1 MAIELRRDPTGLA
14 ISSPLRRPRVARITA
29 VTLAVLLLL
38 AALVICVAVGSL
50 GSEATRVFLVALG
63 LSSLLAL
70 MPLAVL
76 WFLDRRERESPWLF
90 ASALLWGGLIATT
103 LAMPVNSVI
112 LFAVSQWLEGN
123 QALKDMLGPE
133 AALIVGAP
141 LAAPLVEEA
150 TKGLGIVLLFWLVR
164 SEFDNVRDGF
174 IYGALVGAGFNWF
187 ESALY
192 VQQSYVQFG
201 TAPFGFQL
209 GMRYAWAGLAG
220 HAMFSGIFGASLG
233 LARATRRRWLAWLA
247 PLAGFALAVIAHAW
261 NNSLPLFIALHAAR
275 EGAAAPTEVQPPPD
289 LGWLPAMASASL
301 SNLIIFLPFAAL
313 MVWIIRRSGQA
324 ERTVIREELAD
335 EVGRSVTSA
344 EYQAV
349 LKDRVYRTRR
359 IDARNSAASAAL
371 VNAQHELAFRKRR
384 LRDRRLDPEADPRVT
399 ERREQIARLRRLLD
413 ETAVG

>member
-1 MAIELRRDPTGLA
+1 MAIALRRDPTGLA
-14 ISSPLRRPRVARITA
+14 ISSPLRRPRVARVTA
-29 VTLAVLLLL
+29 VTLGVLLSI
-38 AALVICVAVGSL
+38 AALVICAAVGTP
-50 GSEATRVFLVALG
+50 GSAATRVFFDALG
-63 LSSLLAL
+63 LSSLLAV

-76 WFLDRRERESPWLF
+76 WFLDRRERENPWLF
-90 ASALLWGGLIATT
+90 ASAFLWGGLIATT

-112 LFAVSQWLEGN
+112 LYLVAQWLEGN
-123 QALKDMLGPE
+123 AALKEMLGPE
-133 AALIVGAP
+133 AALMIGAP

-192 VQQSYVQFG
+192 VQQNYVEFG

-233 LARATRRRWLAWLA
+233 LARASRRRWLAWLA
-247 PLAGFALAVIAHAW
+247 PLAGFALAVMAHAW
-261 NNSLPLFIALHAAR
+261 NNSLPLFLALAAAR
-275 EGAAAPTEVQPPPD
+275 SGAPAPIEAQPPPD
-289 LGWLPAMASASL
+289 MGLLQAMASASL
-301 SNLIIFLPFAAL
+301 SNLFIFLPFAIL
-313 MVWIIRRSGQA
+313 TIWIIRRSGHA
-324 ERTVIREELAD
+324 ERAVIRDELAD
-335 EVGRSVTSA
+335 EVGRSITAA

-349 LKDRVYRTRR
+349 LADRVYRTRR
-359 IDARNSAASAAL
+359 IDGRNRTASAAL

-384 LRDRRLDPEADPRVT
+384 LRDRRLDPEADPRVAQ
-399 ERREQIARLRRLLD
+399 RREQIGRLRQLID